1 MSHHGNDPFPS
12 SEPPPEVARRL
23 SEAMQRVFGE
33 HPDGRLNKDDAGAL
47 AFAVGVEAGRVVLR
61 FPKPVAWMGMTGDEA
76 LELAQLL
83 LRHAKHAGITSPLII
98 QIGSAP

>member
-1 MSHHGNDPFPS
+1 MSHHGSN
-12 SEPPPEVARRL
+12 PPPEVQQALRD
-23 SEAMQRVFGE
+23 AMGQLLGE
-33 HPDGRLNKDDAGAL
+33 YRNGKLNADDAGAL

-83 LRHAKHAGITSPLII
+83 IKHAKSAGITSPLVIRL
-98 QIGSAP
+98 GSGA

>member
-1 MSHHGNDPFPS
+1 MSHHGHN
-12 SEPPPEVARRL
+12 PPDVQQAL
-23 SEAMQRVFGE
+23 SDAMGRIFGE
-33 HPDGRLNKDDAGAL
+33 HPNGKMNADDAGAL

-83 LRHAKHAGITSPLII
+83 LRHAKHAGITSPLVIRL
-98 QIGSAP
+98 GGGA

>member
-1 MSHHGNDPFPS
+1 MSHHGNN
-12 SEPPPEVARRL
+12 PPHVQQAL
-23 SEAMQRVFGE
+23 NEAMGRLLGE
-33 HPDGRLNKDDAGAL
+33 HPNGKMNADDAGAL

-83 LRHAKHAGITSPLII
+83 LRHAKHAGITSPLVIRL
-98 QIGSAP
+98 GSAA

>member
-1 MSHHGNDPFPS
+1 MSHHGQTPLPS
-12 SEPPPEVARRL
+12 VQQAL
-23 SEAMQRVFGE
+23 SEAMKHVFGE
-33 HPDGRLNKDDAGAL
+33 HPNGRMNADDAGAL

-83 LRHAKHAGITSPLII
+83 LKHAKAAGITSPLVIRL
-98 QIGSAP
+98 GGGA

>member
-1 MSHHGNDPFPS
+1 MSHHGSNPNPDPNS
-12 SEPPPEVARRL
+12 PPEVQRALSDAMRRL
-23 SEAMQRVFGE
+23 LGE
-33 HPDGRLNKDDAGAL
+33 HPNGKLNVDDAGAI

-83 LRHAKHAGITSPLII
+83 IRHAKNAGITSPLVIRL
-98 QIGSAP
+98 G

>member
-1 MSHHGNDPFPS
+1 MSHHGNN
-12 SEPPPEVARRL
+12 PPHVQQAL
-23 SEAMQRVFGE
+23 SDAMGRIFGE
-33 HPDGRLNKDDAGAL
+33 HPHGKLNADDAGAL

-83 LRHAKHAGITSPLII
+83 LRHAKHAGITSPLVIRL
-98 QIGSAP
+98 GGGA